1 MSRATVE
8 LDGIECASCGMLF
21 GITQT
26 YLRKRLE
33 DHKGF
38 YCPNGHANYF
48 PQETEAERLRGQLEF
63 ARNRARGEERRREV
77 AERSL
82 AATKGVVTKL
92 KKRVANG
99 VCPCCNRHFADL
111 QRHMDGQ
118 HPDFTGGQ

>member
-21 GITQT
+21 GISQT

-63 ARNRARGEERRREV
+63 ARTRARGEERRREV